1 MKKFISLIFIFLLL
15 VTLVVLISKNPF
27 MKIDESISINEITES
42 ENQKKLID
50 LTSLSERVSKK
61 NIYLDLEEI
70 SREDFTSQLS
80 NLSAFKKVVNFEESF
95 KDIIPGDILNINLF
109 GNNFQKEI
117 KTVKKSNS
125 NKVIRTISL
134 DNENESFLV
143 IGNELAFGK
152 FHFDGKVFLLN
163 KSESLTYIIDT
174 SEADLEIPQFSEEDY
189 SLKKK

>member
-1 MKKFISLIFIFLLL
+1 MRIFISLIFIFLLV
-15 VTLVVLISKNPF
+15 VTLVLLISKNPF
-27 MKIDESISINEITES
+27 IKKDEGFSKNEITES
-42 ENQKKLID
+42 NNEKKLLD

-61 NIYLDLEEI
+61 NIYLDLEGI

-80 NLSAFKKVVNFEESF
+80 NVLAFKKVNNFEESF
-95 KDIIPGDILNINLF
+95 IDIIPGDILNINLF

-117 KTVKKSNS
+117 KTVEKSNS
-125 NKVIRTISL
+125 NKVIRTIAL

-163 KSESLTYIIDT
+163 KNENLTYIVDT
-174 SEADLEIPQFSEEDY
+174 SEADLEILQFSEEDY
-189 SLKKK
+189 SLEKK

>member
-1 MKKFISLIFIFLLL
+1 MRIFISLIFIFLLL
-15 VTLVVLISKNPF
+15 VTLVLLISKNPF
-27 MKIDESISINEITES
+27 IKIDESFSKNEITES
-42 ENQKKLID
+42 NNEKKLLD

-61 NIYLDLEEI
+61 NIYLDLEGI

-80 NLSAFKKVVNFEESF
+80 NVLAFKKVINFEESF
-95 KDIIPGDILNINLF
+95 IDIIPGDILNINLF

-117 KTVKKSNS
+117 KTVEKSNS
-125 NKVIRTISL
+125 NKIIRTISI

-152 FHFDGKVFLLN
+152 FHFNGKVFLLN
-163 KSESLTYIIDT
+163 RNENLTYIVDT

-189 SLKKK
+189 SLEKK

>member
-1 MKKFISLIFIFLLL
+1 MRIFISLIFIFLLV
-15 VTLVVLISKNPF
+15 VTLVLLISKNPF
-27 MKIDESISINEITES
+27 IKKDEDFSKNEITES
-42 ENQKKLID
+42 NNEKKLLD

-61 NIYLDLEEI
+61 NIYLDLEGI

-80 NLSAFKKVVNFEESF
+80 NVLAFKKVINFEESF
-95 KDIIPGDILNINLF
+95 IDIIPGDILNINLF

-117 KTVKKSNS
+117 KTVEKSNS
-125 NKVIRTISL
+125 NKIIRTISI

-152 FHFDGKVFLLN
+152 FHFNGKVFLLN
-163 KSESLTYIIDT
+163 RNENLTYIVDT

-189 SLKKK
+189 SLEKK

>member
-1 MKKFISLIFIFLLL
+1 MRIFISLIFIFLL
-15 VTLVVLISKNPF
+15 VVVLGLLICQSPF
-27 MKIDESISINEITES
+27 IKIDESFSKNEITES
-42 ENQKKLID
+42 ENEKKLLD

-61 NIYLDLEEI
+61 NIYLDLERI
-70 SREDFTSQLS
+70 SKEDFTYQIT
-80 NLSAFKKVVNFEESF
+80 NLTAFKKVINFEESF
-95 KDIIPGDILNINLF
+95 IDIIPGDILSINLF

-117 KTVKKSNS
+117 KTVEKSNS
-125 NKVIRTISL
+125 NKVITTKSL

-163 KSESLTYIIDT
+163 KNDNLTYIVNT

-189 SLKKK
+189 SLEKK

>member
-1 MKKFISLIFIFLLL
+1 MRIFISLIFIFLLV
-15 VTLVVLISKNPF
+15 VTLVLLISKNPF
-27 MKIDESISINEITES
+27 IKKDEGFSKNETTES
-42 ENQKKLID
+42 NNEKKLLD

-61 NIYLDLEEI
+61 NIYLDLEGI

-80 NLSAFKKVVNFEESF
+80 NVLAFKKVNNFEESF
-95 KDIIPGDILNINLF
+95 IDIIPGDILNINLF

-117 KTVKKSNS
+117 KTVEKSNS
-125 NKVIRTISL
+125 NKVIRTIAL

-163 KSESLTYIIDT
+163 KNENLTYIVNT
-174 SEADLEIPQFSEEDY
+174 SEAELEIPQFNEEDY

>member
-1 MKKFISLIFIFLLL
+1 MRIYTYLIFIFLLV
-15 VTLVVLISKNPF
+15 VTLVLLISKNPF
-27 MKIDESISINEITES
+27 IKIDESFSKNEITES
-42 ENQKKLID
+42 ENQKKLLD

-61 NIYLDLEEI
+61 NIYLDLERI
-70 SREDFTSQLS
+70 NKEDFTSQLS
-80 NLSAFKKVVNFEESF
+80 NLSAFKKGINFEESF
-95 KDIIPGDILNINLF
+95 ADIIPGDILNINLF

-117 KTVKKSNS
+117 KTVEKSNS
-125 NKVIRTISL
+125 NKVIRTIAF

-163 KSESLTYIIDT
+163 KNENLTFIVNT

-189 SLKKK
+189 SLEKK

>member
-1 MKKFISLIFIFLLL
+1 MRIFISLIFIFLLL
-15 VTLVVLISKNPF
+15 VALVVLISKTPF
-27 MKIDESISINEITES
+27 MKIDESISKNEITES
-42 ENQKKLID
+42 ENQKKLLD

-61 NIYLDLEEI
+61 NIYLDLEKV

-95 KDIIPGDILNINLF
+95 IDIIPGDILNINLF

-152 FHFDGKVFLLN
+152 FHLDGKVFLLN
-163 KSESLTYIIDT
+163 KNESLIYIIDT

>member
-1 MKKFISLIFIFLLL
+1 MRIFISLIFIFLLL
-15 VTLVVLISKNPF
+15 VTLIVLISKNPF
-27 MKIDESISINEITES
+27 IKIDESFSKNEITVS
-42 ENQKKLID
+42 ENQKKLLD
-50 LTSLSERVSKK
+50 LTLLSERVSKK

-70 SREDFTSQLS
+70 SRENFTSQLS

-95 KDIIPGDILNINLF
+95 IDIIPGDILNINLF

-163 KSESLTYIIDT
+163 KNESLTYIINT

>member
-1 MKKFISLIFIFLLL
+1 MRIFISLIFIFLLV
-15 VTLVVLISKNPF
+15 VTLVLLISKNPF
-27 MKIDESISINEITES
+27 IKKDEDFSKNEITES
-42 ENQKKLID
+42 NNEKKLLD

-61 NIYLDLEEI
+61 NIYLDLEGI

-80 NLSAFKKVVNFEESF
+80 NVLAFKKVINFEESF
-95 KDIIPGDILNINLF
+95 IDIIPGDILNINLF

-117 KTVKKSNS
+117 KTVEKSNS
-125 NKVIRTISL
+125 NKVIRTIAL

-163 KSESLTYIIDT
+163 KNENLTYIVNT
-174 SEADLEIPQFSEEDY
+174 SEAELEIPQFNEEDY

>member
-1 MKKFISLIFIFLLL
+1 MRIFISLIFIFLLL
-15 VTLVVLISKNPF
+15 ATLIVLISKNPF
-27 MKIDESISINEITES
+27 IKIDESFSKNEITVS
-42 ENQKKLID
+42 ENQKKLLD
-50 LTSLSERVSKK
+50 LTLLSERVSKK

-70 SREDFTSQLS
+70 SRENFTSQLS

-95 KDIIPGDILNINLF
+95 IDIIPGDILNINLF